1 MTDFKGRQ
9 AGYIE
14 GAIRQVPG
22 LESLHRMT
30 SMLLGEKAP
39 EKGRILVVGAGGG
52 LELKALAKA
61 NHGWTFDG
69 VDPSPDMLGLAR
81 ETTADD
87 AARISLHNG
96 DISAAPDGPF
106 DGAVCLLVFHHL
118 PLEERIKTLN
128 GVRQRLRPG
137 APFVLAHVSFS
148 QNVQERSIW
157 IDRHI
162 SYGAV
167 QGTDPAK
174 LGEARV
180 AMRERLSILE
190 PGKEEALLREHGFD
204 GITNFYTA
212 FSFRGWVAYAKSSEP
227 RR

>member
-1 MTDFKGRQ
+1 MTDFKGRHV
-9 AGYIE
+9 GYIE

-39 EKGRILVVGAGGG
+39 HNGRILVIGAGGG
-52 LELKALAKA
+52 LELKALANA
-61 NHGWTFDG
+61 NNGWTFDG
-69 VDPSPDMLGLAR
+69 VDPSPDMLALAR
-81 ETTADD
+81 DTTRDYAT
-87 AARISLHNG
+87 RINLHEG

-128 GVRQRLRPG
+128 GVRQRLWPG
-137 APFVLAHVSFS
+137 APFVLAHVSFP
-148 QNVQERSIW
+148 QTKPERSLW

-167 QGTDPAK
+167 DGADPAK
-174 LGEARV
+174 LRAARA
-180 AMRERLSILE
+180 AMRERLTILE
-190 PGKEEALLREHGFD
+190 PEKEQELLRESGFD
-204 GITNFYTA
+204 GVTNFYAA
-212 FSFRGWVAYAKSSEP
+212 FGFRGWASYAQ
-227 RR
+227 

>member
-9 AGYIE
+9 VGYIQ

-22 LESLHRMT
+22 LESLHRMA
-30 SMLLGEKAP
+30 SMLLGERAP
-39 EKGRILVVGAGGG
+39 ENGRILVIGAGGG
-52 LELKALAKA
+52 LELKALAEA
-61 NHGWTFDG
+61 NNGWIFNG
-69 VDPSPDMLGLAR
+69 VDPSPDMLSLAR
-81 ETTADD
+81 ETSVDY
-87 AARISLHNG
+87 AARISLHEG

-118 PLEERIKTLN
+118 PLEDRIRTLK

-148 QNVQERSIW
+148 QNEKERSIW

-162 SYGAV
+162 SYGAIK
-167 QGTDPAK
+167 GTDPAK
-174 LGEARV
+174 LQEARA

-190 PGKEEALLREHGFD
+190 PEKEEALLRENGFD

-212 FSFRGWVAYAKSSEP
+212 FSFRGWVAYAGPNKSGH
-227 RR
+227 

>member
-9 AGYIE
+9 VGYIE

-39 EKGRILVVGAGGG
+39 HNGRILVIGAGGG

-61 NHGWTFDG
+61 NNGWTFDG
-69 VDPSPDMLGLAR
+69 VDPSPDMLALAR
-81 ETTADD
+81 DTTRDYAT
-87 AARISLHNG
+87 RINLHEG

-128 GVRQRLRPG
+128 GVRQRLWPG
-137 APFVLAHVSFS
+137 APFVLAHVSFP
-148 QNVQERSIW
+148 QTEPERSLW

-167 QGTDPAK
+167 DGADPAK
-174 LGEARV
+174 LQAARA
-180 AMRERLSILE
+180 AMHERLTILE
-190 PGKEEALLREHGFD
+190 PEKEQELLRESGFD
-204 GITNFYTA
+204 GVTNFYAA
-212 FSFRGWVAYAKSSEP
+212 FSFRGWASYAQ
-227 RR
+227 

>member
-9 AGYIE
+9 VGYIE

-39 EKGRILVVGAGGG
+39 HNGRILVIGAGGG

-61 NHGWTFDG
+61 NNGWTFDG
-69 VDPSPDMLGLAR
+69 VDPSPDMLALAR
-81 ETTADD
+81 DTTRDYAT
-87 AARISLHNG
+87 RINLHEG

-128 GVRQRLRPG
+128 GVRQRLWPG
-137 APFVLAHVSFS
+137 APFVLAHVSFP
-148 QNVQERSIW
+148 QTEPERSLW

-167 QGTDPAK
+167 DGADPAK
-174 LGEARV
+174 LRAARA
-180 AMRERLSILE
+180 AMHERLTILE
-190 PGKEEALLREHGFD
+190 PEKEQELLRESGFD
-204 GITNFYTA
+204 SVTNFYAA
-212 FSFRGWVAYAKSSEP
+212 FSFRGWASYAQ
-227 RR
+227 